1 MNISLLEHKVQEYM
15 SITNIMRDALAAYLL
30 MENCILINLPL
41 TCCFKTSSQCKS
53 KLVSI
58 FDPTWNHNVTR
69 AFVCNHNVRT
79 LVLIQACW
87 HNATKQLFAY
97 QLCEFPNFNF
107 ICETNSNACRSQKYI
122 NISITYNSRNS
133 KYRLP

>member
-15 SITNIMRDALAAYLL
+15 SITNIMRDVLAAYLL
-30 MENCILINLPL
+30 MENCIFIYLSL
-41 TCCFKTSSQCKS
+41 TCCFKTSSQCKY

-79 LVLIQACW
+79 LVLIQAFW
-87 HNATKQLFAY
+87 HNATKQSFAY
-97 QLCEFPNFNF
+97 QLPIINF

-122 NISITYNSRNS
+122 NISIIYNSRNS